1 MAEHLKTLTYTRTAI
16 ALHWAIAVLICVQ
29 LATGWWMVRAID
41 VPGQFD
47 TAFTVYQVHKSVG
60 IVVLLL
66 SLVRLAWRVMHR
78 PPEVPVAVSRWQ
90 RRLSFVVHAVLYVL
104 MVAVPLAGWLVAS
117 ASPIG
122 LPTLVFGL
130 FQWPYLPVGASI
142 EPAAKV
148 VHRVLAYGLA
158 VLACGHVLAALK
170 HQVVDRDTVMQ
181 RMWPMRTNG

>member
-104 MVAVPLAGWLVAS
+104 MPVPARGKFVCRISQTNNGRRHDGDATFATADEALRGGLDRLREVMGW
-117 ASPIG
+117 
-122 LPTLVFGL
+122 
-130 FQWPYLPVGASI
+130 
-142 EPAAKV
+142 
-148 VHRVLAYGLA
+148 
-158 VLACGHVLAALK
+158 
-170 HQVVDRDTVMQ
+170 
-181 RMWPMRTNG
+181 